1 MVMVIYHGAEP
12 KAQRDPRIP
21 RQATIHVD
29 SGIQLNPIAS
39 GIRNDR

>member
-1 MVMVIYHGAEP
+1 VVFYHGAESKP
-12 KAQRDPRIP
+12 QRDTRIP

-29 SGIQLNPIAS
+29 SGIQLKPIAG